1 MKIKRWLLSFVTIFI
16 IAFLVA
22 TGVNFLWNLLF
33 HGLSQ
38 VDWNV
43 AFSTAFT
50 LGVVIT
56 WTQEKGSRPK
66 DS

>member
-1 MKIKRWLLSFVTIFI
+1 MKIKRWLLSFVTIFT

-22 TGVNFLWNLLF
+22 SGVNFLWNLLF
-33 HGLSQ
+33 HELRA

-56 WTQEKGSRPK
+56 WIQEKGSRSK